1 RAHVEDIGSL
11 KTRCCQQGETCEYND
26 HGTPD
31 LSHGRFIV
39 GINDS
44 TLMKMLINGAPK
56 YLRIS
61 LETVTKSERMA
72 PDVEER
78 VTFTNTHNI
87 GLKRIKQ
94 CNKTCVPGVLN
105 LITIIVM
112 SNNVTHVIILIIPFL
127 NGVNELSL
135 YQSLT
140 EVANINL

>member
-1 RAHVEDIGSL
+1 
-11 KTRCCQQGETCEYND
+11 
-26 HGTPD
+26 
-31 LSHGRFIV
+31 
-39 GINDS
+39 
-44 TLMKMLINGAPK
+44 MKMLINGAPK

-87 GLKRIKQ
+87 GPKRIKQ
-94 CNKTCVPGVLN
+94 FNKTCVPGALN